1 MCVLVSHM
9 CDTLICTLSLTHT
22 YVYLC
27 MNKCIYV
34 FLFVCVYIYVYIY
47 VYTYI
52 CLYIYMYMKR
62 MYQRKEVHVFHIY
75 IGINLYIFRNTYT
88 YKHIYIYIYIY
99 ICTHTRIH
107 TYLHAP
113 FNTHKGGTYIL
124 THNSAFVPKCGW
136 VMAYIP
142 EYAYLN
148 MCQCVSSCR
157 FLNADVW
164 MCDSAYHYVC
174 FPNVDVWLR
183 MHLWLFV
190 SAYHRVGFWMRMC
203 ACVTVRIITYVSQ
216 MWMCDCIC
224 MCEYL

>member
-1 MCVLVSHM
+1 
-9 CDTLICTLSLTHT
+9 
-22 YVYLC
+22 
-27 MNKCIYV
+27 
-34 FLFVCVYIYVYIY
+34 VYIFM
-47 VYTYI
+47 
-52 CLYIYMYMKR
+52 YIYMYIR
-62 MYQRKEVHVFHIY
+62 IFVCIY
-75 IGINLYIFRNTYT
+75 ICIWNVCIKGKKYMFFIYIWVSICIYLETHIRINIYTYT
-88 YKHIYIYIYIY
+88 YTCIY
-99 ICTHTRIH
+99 THTRIH